1 MKYCHECIKI
11 FFNQSSQNKFIE
23 LTKFQLKKVT
33 LAENKIYLG
42 E

>member
-1 MKYCHECIKI
+1 MKYFHECIKI
-11 FFNQSSQNKFIE
+11 FFNQSSQNKFVE

-33 LAENKIYLG
+33 LPKKTIYLG